1 MEHFVALLGNLIS
14 ILLSA
19 ELFFMLARAIMSW
32 LPFEDDNP
40 LWMFMYY
47 ATEPLIEPVRR
58 VINKFPRLNMLP
70 IDISFIVT
78 VILLSIIQGLIEA
91 L

>member
-1 MEHFVALLGNLIS
+1 
-14 ILLSA
+14 
-19 ELFFMLARAIMSW
+19 
-32 LPFEDDNP
+32 
-40 LWMFMYY
+40 MYY